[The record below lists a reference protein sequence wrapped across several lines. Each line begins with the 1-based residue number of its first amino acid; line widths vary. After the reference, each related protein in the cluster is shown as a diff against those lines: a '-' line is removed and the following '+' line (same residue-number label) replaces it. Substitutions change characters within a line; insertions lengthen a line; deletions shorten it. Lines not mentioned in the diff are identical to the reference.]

1 VTGNLKF
8 DMQSPQIKHVDL
20 EALKNELKL
29 PENGRIWVAGSTH
42 DGEERQLVDVYLALR
57 KICPEL
63 FLVLVPRHPERCRQV
78 LEELGKLEVAATL
91 RSTLPQLNRTLQAGE
106 VMIVDT
112 LGEMLTLYA
121 LADLVF
127 VGGSLVNIGGHN
139 VLEAA
144 LLKKPV
150 LYGSYMQN
158 FKEIARLVRAAH
170 AGLQVKDSDDLYR
183 QMRILLENPCEAQR
197 IGENGYHLLEENRGA
212 TQKTLEVID
221 QWVLP

>member
-1 VTGNLKF
+1 
-8 DMQSPQIKHVDL
+8 
-20 EALKNELKL
+20 
-29 PENGRIWVAGSTH
+29 
-42 DGEERQLVDVYLALR
+42 
-57 KICPEL
+57 
-63 FLVLVPRHPERCRQV
+63 
-78 LEELGKLEVAATL
+78 
-91 RSTLPQLNRTLQAGE
+91 LNRTLQAGE

-183 QMRILLENPCEAQR
+183 QMRILLENPDEARR

-221 QWVLP
+221 QRILP